1 MRSDSSTKSLSAL
14 ASSRWS
20 AMILPGP
27 VIARRWSNRLGA
39 VTEKLTDKLFKNRYV
54 EDSGHPHIEIANQ
67 DVCRD
72 KCSGKYCN
80 YFCPAGVYEWDE
92 EKRQTIVS
100 FGNCIECGACAIGC
114 PYDNILCQTPRGGY
128 GVQFQLG

>member
-1 MRSDSSTKSLSAL
+1 LRSDLSNEVPLSPGELPLVGADSTGG
-14 ASSRWS
+14 R
-20 AMILPGP
+20 
-27 VIARRWSNRLGA
+27 ARTNRLGA

-72 KCSGKYCN
+72 RCSGKYCN
-80 YFCPAGVYEWDE
+80 YFCPAGVYEWDP
-92 EKRQTIVS
+92 EKQQTIVS

>member
-1 MRSDSSTKSLSAL
+1 M
-14 ASSRWS
+14 
-20 AMILPGP
+20 
-27 VIARRWSNRLGA
+27 IARRWSNRLGA

>member
-1 MRSDSSTKSLSAL
+1 MRSDFSGEVPLSPGELPLVGADSTGGQARADSST
-14 ASSRWS
+14 
-20 AMILPGP
+20 
-27 VIARRWSNRLGA
+27 RLGA

-92 EKRQTIVS
+92 EKQQTIVS